1 MQNQDFN
8 DKTSKNHSETS
19 STSQAA
25 SEHKE
30 ILKEDKS
37 TEIEHEELETY
48 AKGTEVQFYFKE
60 ESRDECGV
68 RTGKVILDGV
78 EYQATITHPNARE
91 MHFESRVAAHNR
103 PRKPP
108 PEPEGGLR
116 LRSGRKMLSAIEL
129 FRQEE
134 AKLNCPKSTRSK
146 GSANV
151 TSNRKR
157 VKGEPEDDYVLPTKR
172 KILEKKSRQCPAR
185 KNTESE
191 ANPKVTPSESLAKD
205 TKISGGRQAKKRS
218 ISKAQLEESESSELP
233 MVTQDTKRP
242 KITTK
247 TKPSRKRVSKP
258 KLEPNPTETI
268 ENSGDF
274 DQTAFPRELKM
285 GSKRPRKSAEVK
297 EDLSHDGKR
306 QKMTTTT
313 KPSPKQIPE
322 PHSESNAPE
331 VIIIAEESMES
342 KANKDESFQI
352 NAELP
357 KSQSQIQM
365 INVKETNISTDLDRT
380 TLKSDLKIGSKRA
393 RESTELKQDSIHD
406 GKRLKVASKLT

>member
-8 DKTSKNHSETS
+8 DKTSKNDSETS

-116 LRSGRKMLSAIEL
+116 LRSGRKMLSAIEV

-191 ANPKVTPSESLAKD
+191 ANPKVTP
-205 TKISGGRQAKKRS
+205 
-218 ISKAQLEESESSELP
+218 
-233 MVTQDTKRP
+233 
-242 KITTK
+242 
-247 TKPSRKRVSKP
+247 
-258 KLEPNPTETI
+258 
-268 ENSGDF
+268 
-274 DQTAFPRELKM
+274 
-285 GSKRPRKSAEVK
+285 
-297 EDLSHDGKR
+297 
-306 QKMTTTT
+306 
-313 KPSPKQIPE
+313 
-322 PHSESNAPE
+322 
-331 VIIIAEESMES
+331 
-342 KANKDESFQI
+342 
-352 NAELP
+352 
-357 KSQSQIQM
+357 
-365 INVKETNISTDLDRT
+365 
-380 TLKSDLKIGSKRA
+380 
-393 RESTELKQDSIHD
+393 
-406 GKRLKVASKLT
+406 

>member
-8 DKTSKNHSETS
+8 YKTSKNHSETS

-30 ILKEDKS
+30 ILKADKS
-37 TEIEHEELETY
+37 TEIEHEAFETY
-48 AKGTEVQFYFKE
+48 AKGTESPE
-60 ESRDECGV
+60 MNGGPME
-68 RTGKVILDGV
+68 KVILDGV
-78 EYQATITHPNARE
+78 EYQATITPPNARE

-116 LRSGRKMLSAIEL
+116 LRSGRKMLSAIEV

-134 AKLNCPKSTRSK
+134 AKSNCPKSTRSK
-146 GSANV
+146 GSTNV

-172 KILEKKSRQCPAR
+172 KILEKKSRQCPVR

-205 TKISGGRQAKKRS
+205 TKVSGGLQAKKRS
-218 ISKAQLEESESSELP
+218 ISKAQLEESECSELP
-233 MVTQDTKRP
+233 MVTQDIKRP

-258 KLEPNPTETI
+258 KMEPNPPEH
-268 ENSGDF
+268 ENSGT
-274 DQTAFPRELKM
+274 DQTAFPRDK
-285 GSKRPRKSAEVK
+285 KWVPNVQKN
-297 EDLSHDGKR
+297 R
-306 QKMTTTT
+306 QK
-313 KPSPKQIPE
+313 
-322 PHSESNAPE
+322 
-331 VIIIAEESMES
+331 
-342 KANKDESFQI
+342 
-352 NAELP
+352 
-357 KSQSQIQM
+357 
-365 INVKETNISTDLDRT
+365 
-380 TLKSDLKIGSKRA
+380 
-393 RESTELKQDSIHD
+393 
-406 GKRLKVASKLT
+406 